1 MTTQKK
7 ASIYNNNERINFS
20 SRKGNKQSKKYI
32 KNRARRTKK
41 YIKNRARRNRE
52 KLKIQ
57 IGGNILTSLYE
68 SFIQWLKEIG
78 IIERDD
84 NERVARLK
92 DLKQQMSKHP
102 GQTIYGKSKNAE
114 KTKMREK
121 NADEYKL
128 LEKKYSDISLIV
140 KKAFDILDS
149 NGTKNYDKT
158 KYLAE
163 FHQRN
168 CGFEKKKYSHFDWH
182 TDDGGATSYPVYS
195 VLFYLRKDKTV
206 SGGNLEYEINKT
218 KFVHEVKQGDILSF
232 RGDLKHYPQPTEG
245 FGCRDII
252 VVFVKRT

>member
-78 IIERDD
+78 IIERGD
-84 NERVARLK
+84 NERVTRLK

-128 LEKKYSDISLIV
+128 LEKKYINIKNNKESFWCRFSNCDADNIEHHEINSYTSNTNSNSINSNTETEN
-140 KKAFDILDS
+140 DDSRDS
-149 NGTKNYDKT
+149 NTKSSD
-158 KYLAE
+158 
-163 FHQRN
+163 
-168 CGFEKKKYSHFDWH
+168 
-182 TDDGGATSYPVYS
+182 
-195 VLFYLRKDKTV
+195 
-206 SGGNLEYEINKT
+206 
-218 KFVHEVKQGDILSF
+218 
-232 RGDLKHYPQPTEG
+232 
-245 FGCRDII
+245 
-252 VVFVKRT
+252 